1 MKFEEKVVL
10 LDTTLRD
17 GGYVID
23 FQFTQTDTELL
34 ARALDR
40 IGLPLIEVGHG
51 IGINASEAHGQA
63 AESDVDYVKA
73 ARRGVTRAKIGMF
86 CIPGIAQLDHLK
98 ACADAGLQFVRI
110 GTNVA
115 QHKEADPFIALA
127 HKLGLFV
134 CTNFM
139 KSYATPPAEFAKVV
153 RYSAEAGS
161 EMIYLVD
168 SAGGMMPDDVRS
180 YFEAM
185 RSATDVMLGFH
196 GHNNLGLAV
205 ANSLVALDTGA
216 TIIDVTLLGMGRSSG
231 NAPTE
236 ILAPLMQRRYGACK
250 NIDPLMLLDL
260 GEQAIAPLIKN
271 RWENTEK
278 TALGL
283 AQVHS
288 MYAPKIKNSA
298 EANGKDYFSLITEV
312 GKRDLLNLPNE
323 VLAASVAAANSRDHC
338 NRALGQLSLL
348 EPLGDNP
355 ATDTLVRCA
364 KKTNQHLALNI
375 VLDGRAKA
383 RYGSDRIYV
392 DCSPEQALALFDAA
406 PEVIDSMAFPED
418 ARGINPAVR
427 ARLIQAAENL
437 ENAA

>member
-1 MKFEEKVVL
+1 
-10 LDTTLRD
+10 
-17 GGYVID
+17 
-23 FQFTQTDTELL
+23 
-34 ARALDR
+34 
-40 IGLPLIEVGHG
+40 
-51 IGINASEAHGQA
+51 
-63 AESDVDYVKA
+63 
-73 ARRGVTRAKIGMF
+73 
-86 CIPGIAQLDHLK
+86 
-98 ACADAGLQFVRI
+98 
-110 GTNVA
+110 
-115 QHKEADPFIALA
+115 
-127 HKLGLFV
+127 
-134 CTNFM
+134 
-139 KSYATPPAEFAKVV
+139 
-153 RYSAEAGS
+153 
-161 EMIYLVD
+161 
-168 SAGGMMPDDVRS
+168 
-180 YFEAM
+180 
-185 RSATDVMLGFH
+185 
-196 GHNNLGLAV
+196 
-205 ANSLVALDTGA
+205 
-216 TIIDVTLLGMGRSSG
+216 
-231 NAPTE
+231 
-236 ILAPLMQRRYGACK
+236 MQRRYGACK

-348 EPLGDNP
+348 EPLGDSP